1 MQPKQVLLT
10 RKYILTAVI
19 IVLLSILIFIKFAH
33 DLQENQL
40 ERFDRTY
47 IDWIQ
52 SLISPELT
60 VWMKGITELGS
71 FQTLFVL
78 LLVSVSLMVWRK
90 KKWEALFFMVA
101 VTGGALFN
109 QLLKQIFERQ
119 RPMLHRI
126 VEETGYSF
134 PSGHSMASIVFYGML
149 AMLLLMFV
157 KSPVLKLLIA
167 VTAGCLVI
175 MIGVSRIYL
184 GVHYP
189 SDVAA
194 GFAAGAAWLTVCRV
208 GLQAVLV
215 SRRS

>member
-1 MQPKQVLLT
+1 MQPKQALLT
-10 RKYILTAVI
+10 GKYMLTAVI
-19 IVLLSILIFIKFAH
+19 IVLLSTLIFVKFAH

-52 SLISPELT
+52 SHISPKLT
-60 VWMKGITELGS
+60 VWMKGITLFGA

-78 LLVSVSLMVWRK
+78 LPVSVSLMVWQK
-90 KKWEALFFMVA
+90 KKWEALFFVVA
-101 VTGGALFN
+101 VTGGMLFN
-109 QLLKQIFERQ
+109 QLLKQIFERE
-119 RPMLHRI
+119 RPTLRRI
-126 VEETGYSF
+126 VEEVGYSF

-149 AMLLLMFV
+149 AMLFLMFV
-157 KSPVLKLLIA
+157 KSPVLKLLLA
-167 VTAGCLVI
+167 VTAGCLII

-194 GFAAGAAWLTVCRV
+194 GFAAGAAWLTVCGV